1 MLLMLAA
8 VILFPAAASAGN
20 PFASPRGSCNSIQG
34 TTVIITIFV
43 DDPYHHWDFNRSED
57 VASYFRIHT
66 RLGTACTWLTGQVA
80 RYGAKA
86 EIYWDWHNLKHL
98 YYWYTSS
105 HNMRDYQYTYTEL
118 QEFIHDNIQL
128 QTIKDYYKADNAIF
142 MALYNQD
149 INETSR
155 GVSYPWDFSPSAGH
169 EAAYELLWIMDE
181 DNGMTVSA
189 AGLAHETMHCCGAV
203 DLYEGSGKTT
213 QDYARHLKK
222 IKSNDIMFHIDYSDP
237 EHIGESF
244 SDTDAYFMGLLN
256 SCRDKNTYGLPGN
269 SFGH

>member
-1 MLLMLAA
+1 MRRAA
-8 VILFPAAASAGN
+8 
-20 PFASPRGSCNSIQG
+20 
-34 TTVIITIFV
+34 
-43 DDPYHHWDFNRSED
+43 
-57 VASYFRIHT
+57 
-66 RLGTACTWLTGQVA
+66 
-80 RYGAKA
+80 
-86 EIYWDWHNLKHL
+86 
-98 YYWYTSS
+98 
-105 HNMRDYQYTYTEL
+105 
-118 QEFIHDNIQL
+118 
-128 QTIKDYYKADNAIF
+128 
-142 MALYNQD
+142 
-149 INETSR
+149 
-155 GVSYPWDFSPSAGH
+155 SAGH

-189 AGLAHETMHCCGAV
+189 AGLAHEIMHCCGAV

-213 QDYARHLKK
+213 QDYVRHLKK